1 MIFKCTMNQT
11 EPKYTRLNESDIKVV
26 KFHQNCLGV
35 GDDGWVNNIY
45 FDQVVNKT
53 MLITKVTLPIASLSM
68 PTQT

>member
-1 MIFKCTMNQT
+1 MNQM
-11 EPKYTRLNESDIKVV
+11 EREYARLNESSIEVV
-26 KFHQNCLGV
+26 KFHWDRFGV
-35 GDDGWVNNIY
+35 DDDEWINDIY